1 VSGGGFLV
9 YGIEDS
15 SGQSWSGRFKHPNLH
30 LAGTENDFTNGV
42 EVQFGTLHLHANGAL
57 PSAGAPLTMTN
68 STVLIENEADDF
80 DLPSLELLGNETVR
94 GGRGEWR
101 GHINKCGSGTVVYD
115 SAVGSEL
122 LDLKGGVFSVATS
135 NVTARSLAGLIEGSR
150 QYPTKNQWGMADLAA
165 GTLLLTNAV
174 TRGMDMLYKS
184 GERWATNTL
193 YTYSGYIWNR
203 SPTNEVWTFAG
214 MVWNPVSFYFDGDL
228 VIDKKNSSDIAVTN
242 ITVAPGH
249 HRIVYRI
256 ATTAGTQY
264 IGPST
269 SHYLD
274 NNGTYTSKSGDLKED
289 WDGSF
294 GLAYDP
300 LGRGTRIASK
310 YRRIEDP
317 GDGSLLT
324 VCLPEDVPPEV
335 AGKVFAKRPVFGKVN
350 FGDGAFAVNA
360 DYWTFDDVEG
370 VPNMSNVNDVT
381 ISGCWTLSG
390 ADLETKTMSLPGK
403 LSFGGNASFA
413 FIDEKI
419 RGRPAH
425 TVTLASAAGGIENF
439 PENPRGL
446 RWRLKVSADGKSI
459 LASYYPAGTVVTFR

>member
-1 VSGGGFLV
+1 M
-9 YGIEDS
+9 E
-15 SGQSWSGRFKHPNLH
+15 
-30 LAGTENDFTNGV
+30 
-42 EVQFGTLHLHANGAL
+42 
-57 PSAGAPLTMTN
+57 
-68 STVLIENEADDF
+68 
-80 DLPSLELLGNETVR
+80 
-94 GGRGEWR
+94 
-101 GHINKCGSGTVVYD
+101 
-115 SAVGSEL
+115 
-122 LDLKGGVFSVATS
+122 
-135 NVTARSLAGLIEGSR
+135 
-150 QYPTKNQWGMADLAA
+150 DLAK
-165 GTLLLTNAV
+165 GSLLLTNAI
-174 TRGMDMLYKS
+174 TCGMNMLYKS

-214 MVWNPVSFYFDGDL
+214 MVWNPVRFYFDGDL

-242 ITVAPGH
+242 ITVSSGH

-269 SHYLD
+269 SYYLD
-274 NNGTYTSKSGDLKED
+274 NNGTYRSTYSGDLKED

-300 LGRGTRIASK
+300 LGRGSRLASNYK
-310 YRRIEDP
+310 RIEDP

-324 VCLPEDVPPEV
+324 VCLPEDAPPEV
-335 AGKVFAKRPVFGKVN
+335 TGKSFAKRPVFDKVC
-350 FGDGAFAVNA
+350 FGDAVFAVNA
-360 DYWTFDDVEG
+360 DYWVFEDVEG
-370 VPNMSNVNDVT
+370 VPNISNVNDVT

-425 TVTLASAAGGIENF
+425 TVTLASAADGIENF